1 MVYDLLLKRLL
12 FLLGLVFVS
21 VSGAYSTPLSDH
33 IKTVLDQNESR
44 QQRALKKLLRD
55 PFPSKGAQG
64 GAGLWHYENF
74 ALAANGLNQRTAEA
88 NAGILTLHRDLFED
102 ANSHHEAGAM
112 HWHAYLQQRIYWLY
126 SSSSK
131 HFPSRMSLEAEN
143 AILQMLWDF
152 AAPICDIAF
161 TDLDKIWWHWGSENH
176 HLMAWVSFW
185 GAAHIFK
192 DHPDYKD
199 RRYQDGSKPAEMA
212 AAFDAYFKH
221 YARERASK
229 GLFIEVA
236 APTYAKYSLNTLYNI
251 YDFADDPVLKKR
263 IDMLL
268 NLNWA
273 DWAIEQINGVRGGS
287 RHRSYAGR
295 SSNAQSG
302 AESAAWYYFGFGKEA
317 SVHPGVMCAATT
329 FWRPSS
335 VVMALALDAEN
346 REPFFYI
353 SRRPGLSAGQKP
365 MNFVRDRRHPL
376 YDEKGMR
383 RVEPAGGSLLR
394 TTWVTPDFVM
404 GMSQVDALPM
414 DAWWAASSQNR
425 WNGIIF
431 AGHPT
436 ARIFTQR
443 PKLSGRKSLYN
454 EEWGVQYRGVMILH
468 RLRESNAHGQMIW
481 FDNSLKKVER
491 DDWHFVEAPQAF
503 AALRIARGGAQW
515 EEDTLAQRRDGKGA
529 DGLGQWLV
537 LQKQF
542 SPIIIEVVCKSDYAS
557 FEDFQSAILRNHFA
571 YTSSELTYQS
581 EFYKAKLSLP
591 LRYNRQPEING
602 IPVNMSPDYVYR
614 CPYIKG
620 DFGDGVI
627 RIQYRGVSQT
637 VDFNDNVS
645 VITSRL

>member
-1 MVYDLLLKRLL
+1 MVYDSHLKRRL

-33 IKTVLDQNESR
+33 IETVLDQNESR

-74 ALAANGLNQRTAEA
+74 ALVAYGLNQRTAEA
-88 NAGILTLHRDLFED
+88 DAGILTLHRDLFED
-102 ANSHHEAGAM
+102 ANSHHDAGAI
-112 HWHAYLQQRIYWLY
+112 HWHAYLQQRIYGLY

-131 HFPSRMSLEAEN
+131 HFPGRMSLEAEN
-143 AILQMLWDF
+143 AILHMLWDF

-176 HLMAWVSFW
+176 HLLAWVSFW
-185 GAAHIFK
+185 GGAHIFK
-192 DHPDYKD
+192 DHPNYTD
-199 RRYQDGSKPAEMA
+199 RRYQDGSKPAEMSA
-212 AAFDAYFKH
+212 VFDAYFKH

-236 APTYAKYSLNTLYNI
+236 SPTYAKYSLNTLYYL
-251 YDFADDPVLKKR
+251 YDFADDPV
-263 IDMLL
+263 
-268 NLNWA
+268 
-273 DWAIEQINGVRGGS
+273 
-287 RHRSYAGR
+287 
-295 SSNAQSG
+295 
-302 AESAAWYYFGFGKEA
+302 
-317 SVHPGVMCAATT
+317 
-329 FWRPSS
+329 
-335 VVMALALDAEN
+335 
-346 REPFFYI
+346 
-353 SRRPGLSAGQKP
+353 
-365 MNFVRDRRHPL
+365 
-376 YDEKGMR
+376 
-383 RVEPAGGSLLR
+383 
-394 TTWVTPDFVM
+394 
-404 GMSQVDALPM
+404 
-414 DAWWAASSQNR
+414 
-425 WNGIIF
+425 
-431 AGHPT
+431 
-436 ARIFTQR
+436 
-443 PKLSGRKSLYN
+443 
-454 EEWGVQYRGVMILH
+454 
-468 RLRESNAHGQMIW
+468 
-481 FDNSLKKVER
+481 LKKVER

-537 LQKQF
+537 LQKQL

-571 YTSSELTYQS
+571 YTSSEVTYQS

-620 DFGDGVI
+620 DFGNGVI

-645 VITSRL
+645 VITSSL